1 MNCHLKR
8 ILFIGAM
15 VAFPVLLVRSFMV
28 INTTASLPPGIY
40 HRTFEEPK
48 RGDVV
53 LISPPDKP
61 VFREAI
67 ELGILSSGNSEAGS
81 CPLIKIMAATDGDE
95 IEIQK
100 EGMFVNG
107 KKLVNSKRQNW
118 QIEGMVELPIKKKL
132 KGEALLYTPHPLSF
146 DSRYFGLIEHSTIIS
161 SIKPLLL
168 WN

>member
-81 CPLIKIMAATDGDE
+81 CPLIKIMAARDGDE

>member
-95 IEIQK
+95 IEIRK
-100 EGMFVNG
+100 DGMFVNG
-107 KKLVNSKRQNW
+107 EKLANSRRQDW
-118 QIEGMVELPIKKKL
+118 QITNMAELPISKKL

-146 DSRYFGLIEHSTIIS
+146 DSRYFGLIEHNTIIS